1 MNILFLT
8 HGHVSKTRGGIDRVT
23 DVLANSLMK
32 RGHQVYL
39 ISVCNPLE
47 NDMLETYQYVLP
59 QQTECNQENLD
70 YLSDFLSQKKIGII
84 INQSEKYAILE
95 LSRRVKGNI
104 PLVSVF
110 HTDPLSLIKGLRDG
124 WDYWRMYEK
133 RWKFISLFPYYVLR
147 HGLRYY
153 LRRKSL
159 IVHHKYFYESSEGIV
174 LLSERFKQPFLK
186 LIGKE
191 RSDKLFSISNPL
203 SYEEKD
209 GVKRQNKEKI
219 ILFVARLDYSPKRL
233 DRVLKVWKRI
243 KEHDGWR
250 LIIAGDGS
258 DTEFYKDL
266 ARNYQLKDVEFLGRT
281 ETRYLYEK
289 GQIICISSTYEGFS
303 LVLTEALQHEVIPIA
318 FDSFEAVNDII
329 TSGKNGFL
337 VKPFKLDQYI
347 DILEKLMKDDDLRL
361 QMRHIIQ
368 LDISFWTKF
377 DINCI
382 TDSWEKLLLQLTK
395 EKSKI

>member
-1 MNILFLT
+1 M
-8 HGHVSKTRGGIDRVT
+8 
-23 DVLANSLMK
+23 
-32 RGHQVYL
+32 

-337 VKPFKLDQYI
+337 VKPFKLDRYI